1 MPSFSYSLGEVC
13 GVKRTE
19 KNGWKRRAKIVIC
32 AVCLAAG
39 ICLLLEEVFD
49 FEPATVFGGERKPL
63 ILIDPGHG
71 GIDGGAESSGG
82 ICEKDINLKIS
93 LMLREKLEDYD
104 IDVMMTREED
114 RGLYTGVK
122 NDGTE
127 EMEIEGKRS
136 IRSLKSEDLN
146 QRKKMADKLEP
157 DAFVSIHLNSFRQ
170 DRSARGAQVF
180 FSPGAD
186 EKTGEQSRQLAELIQ
201 QAFREQSDGVNQR
214 QAMRKNDVLIM
225 KNARVP
231 TVIAECGFLSNLNEA
246 FLLTDEAYQKE
257 LAESIKK
264 GILLYLGIDE
274 EKERNAEKEDSEG
287 SADSGA
293 GVRIVDSAD
302 SSGGNNA
309 ENPGKKASV

>member
-1 MPSFSYSLGEVC
+1 MSAFSYSLGEVY

-19 KNGWKRRAKIVIC
+19 KNRFARTAKIVIC

-39 ICLLLEEVFD
+39 ICLLMEELFGFD
-49 FEPATVFGGERKPL
+49 PVTVFGGERKPL

-82 ICEKDINLKIS
+82 VCEKDINLKIS
-93 LMLREKLEDYD
+93 LLLREKLEDYD
-104 IDVMMTREED
+104 IDVVMTREED

-136 IRSLKSEDLN
+136 IRSLKSEDLSS
-146 QRKKMADKLEP
+146 RKKMADKLEP
-157 DAFVSIHLNSFRQ
+157 DAFISIHLNSFRQ
-170 DRSARGAQVF
+170 DRSVRGAQVF

-186 EKTGEQSRQLAELIQ
+186 EEIGGKSRQLAELIQ
-201 QAFREQSDGVNQR
+201 QAFREQSGGVNQR

-231 TVIAECGFLSNLNEA
+231 TVIAECGFLSNLNEVS
-246 FLLTDEAYQKE
+246 LLTDEAYQEE
-257 LAESIKK
+257 LAESVKK

-274 EKERNAEKEDSEG
+274 EKDGKGGSEDSEG
-287 SADSGA
+287 SGAD
-293 GVRIVDSAD
+293 VRIVDSAEK
-302 SSGGNNA
+302 SGGSRT
-309 ENPGKKASV
+309 ENPEKEASV